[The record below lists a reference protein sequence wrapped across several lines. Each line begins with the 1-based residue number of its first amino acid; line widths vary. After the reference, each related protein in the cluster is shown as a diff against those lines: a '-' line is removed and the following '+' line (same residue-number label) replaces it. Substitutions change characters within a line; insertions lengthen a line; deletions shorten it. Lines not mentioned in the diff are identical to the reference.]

1 MPKMRHPGL
10 ITQGTEKSMKR
21 ILRGLGASALGALAL
36 LWVPSLQAQILIG
49 QTAAFSGIV
58 ADSVKETA
66 SGARLYIDAV
76 NARGGIAGQRID
88 IVTLDDKFDPKLAG
102 ANARK
107 LAEQGVLALFL
118 SRGTP
123 TTEAI
128 LPVLAEY
135 KMALVAPSTGAMLLH
150 RPVNPYVFNVRSSYQ
165 REAERAIQHLGQVG
179 VKRIAIVRA
188 NDSFGADAYVG
199 AMTAFAA
206 LGTKPVLDEKFDRT
220 KPDFSAIAPKVK
232 ESGAQVVLFLCS
244 GSVLGDGTRAIRKAG
259 SLAQI
264 VTLSNNASTGTIKQM
279 GEYAR
284 GTIVSQVF
292 PGERSLASPMV
303 REALELAKA
312 KNIDA
317 LSPSMLEG
325 FAAAKVLVEGL
336 RRASPH
342 PTREKIIA
350 ALDTLRKFDIG
361 GMEVSYSPANHSGL
375 DFVDLSIVSADGK
388 FRR

>member
-1 MPKMRHPGL
+1 
-10 ITQGTEKSMKR
+10 MKC
-21 ILRGLGASALGALAL
+21 ILRALVTGALGVLAL
-36 LWVPSLQAQILIG
+36 LSAPSVRAQILIG
-49 QTAAFSGIV
+49 QTSAFSGIV

-66 SGARLYIDAV
+66 AGARLYIDAT
-76 NARGGIAGQRID
+76 NARGGIGGQRID

-135 KMALVAPSTGAMLLH
+135 KMALVAPSTGAMVLH
-150 RPVNPYVFNVRSSYQ
+150 QPVNPYVFNVRSSYQ

-179 VKRIAIVRA
+179 VRRIAIVRA
-188 NDSFGADAYVG
+188 NDSFGADAYIG
-199 AMTAFAA
+199 AMNGFTA

-232 ESGAQVVLFLCS
+232 QADVQVVLFLCS
-244 GSVLGDGTRAIRKAG
+244 GSVLADGTKALRKAG

-317 LSPSMLEG
+317 LSPAMLEG

-342 PTREKIIA
+342 PTREKIVA
-350 ALDTLRKFDIG
+350 ALNTLRKFDIG
-361 GMEVSYSPANHSGL
+361 GMDVSYSPTNHTGL
-375 DFVDLSIVSADGK
+375 DFVDLSIVSVDGK